1 MDYADFPEYLSRPW
15 SPKKGMLFCCFP
27 VSCSTG
33 DGFMKKVGFLAAAL
47 SAVVMLATATWADEP
62 LKSGPQ
68 VGQDMPGPFH
78 PLNVT
83 GDKAGEKNCLYCAN
97 GAAPVAVIFA
107 RELNPNVT
115 KLIKKI
121 DACTIKNKKASMG
134 SFVVFLSNRESL
146 AKELKAMAAKESIK
160 TTILSIDNPAGPKDY
175 KIAKDADVTV
185 LLYTDFTVKSNH
197 AFRKGELNEKA
208 INQIVSNV
216 AKILPKN

>member
-1 MDYADFPEYLSRPW
+1 MS
-15 SPKKGMLFCCFP
+15 
-27 VSCSTG
+27 
-33 DGFMKKVGFLAAAL
+33 
-47 SAVVMLATATWADEP
+47 WADNP
-62 LKSGPQ
+62 VKSGPQ
-68 VGQDMPGPFH
+68 VGQDVPGPFE

-97 GAAPVAVIFA
+97 GASPVAVVFA
-107 RELNPNVT
+107 RELSPNVT

-121 DACTIKNKKASMG
+121 DACTMKNKKAGMG
-134 SFVVFLSNRESL
+134 SFVVFLSNNKSL
-146 AKELKAMAAKESIK
+146 AKDLKTMAAKESIK
-160 TTILSIDNPAGPKDY
+160 TTILSIDNPAGPERY

-216 AKILPKN
+216 SKILPQH